1 MKKNMKKKQTKIV
14 ATISDKKCDVQFL
27 TELYENGMNVVRLNT
42 AHQTHEDTLKVV
54 ENVRKVSD
62 KIALLLDTKGPEV
75 RTCDMEET
83 LHFKE
88 GDEVHITSKKIKG
101 VLSFNV
107 NYPGFVKDVNKGH
120 IILIDDGE
128 IGLEVIERKPSI
140 LICKILNDGE
150 IQNNKSVNVP
160 NVSIQLPSLTQ
171 KDRDFIKFAAEKNL
185 DFIAHSFVRNKQDVL
200 DVQEILDKYH
210 SHAKIIAKI
219 ENREGVDNIEEILDH
234 SYGVMI
240 ARGDLG
246 IEIPGEEVPVVQKRI
261 INICKRRA
269 QPVITATQMLH
280 TMIKNPRPTRAEVS
294 DVANAV
300 FDGTDALMLSGETA
314 YGDYPIE
321 AVKIMSSIATSVE
334 AQKPHALSDKGYH
347 DKTVRSFLALNA
359 IDAAVKLPV
368 AAIVSD
374 THSGYSARILAS
386 HRSHVPIYVMC
397 HKKEVMRRLALNYG
411 LYPDFIEAAETIA
424 DLTTRN
430 LNHLVKETELNINDL
445 VVLMAGN
452 PQSTEAA
459 DFIEINT
466 VANCVKNDLT

>member
-1 MKKNMKKKQTKIV
+1 MKRKQTKIV
-14 ATISDKKCDVQFL
+14 ATISDLKCDVDFL
-27 TELYENGMNVVRLNT
+27 TELYESGMDVVRLNT
-42 AHQTHEDTLKVV
+42 AHQTHDDTLRVIQ
-54 ENVRKVSD
+54 NVRKVSD

-75 RTCDMEET
+75 RTCDMQET
-83 LHFKE
+83 LNLKE
-88 GDEVHITSKKIKG
+88 GDEVLITSEKVDGKI
-101 VLSFNV
+101 SFNV
-107 NYPGFVKDVNKGH
+107 NYAGFTDDVDAGH
-120 IILIDDGE
+120 IVLIDDGE
-128 IGLEVIERKPSI
+128 TGLKVTEKKDSTLVCSV
-140 LICKILNDGE
+140 LNDGE
-150 IQNNKSVNVP
+150 IKNNKSVNVP
-160 NVSIQLPSLTQ
+160 DVSIQLPSLTQ
-171 KDRDFIKFAAEKNL
+171 KDRDYIKFAAENDL

-200 DVQEILDKYH
+200 DVQEILDKH
-210 SHAKIIAKI
+210 GSCAKIIAKI

-234 SYGVMI
+234 AHGIMI

-246 IEIPGEEVPVVQKRI
+246 IEIPAEDVPVVQKQI
-261 INICKRRA
+261 IGICIRRA

-314 YGDYPIE
+314 YGDYPLE
-321 AVKIMSSIATSVE
+321 SVKTMASIALNVE
-334 AQKPHALSDKGYH
+334 AQKPHALTDKGYK
-347 DKTVRSFLALNA
+347 DDTVRCFLARNA
-359 IDAAVKLPV
+359 VKAAVKLPV

-386 HRSHVPIYVMC
+386 FRSHVPIYVMC
-397 HKKEVMRRLALNYG
+397 HKKEVMRRLSLNYG
-411 LYPDFIEAAETIA
+411 LYPDFIEAAETIT

-430 LNHLVKETELNINDL
+430 LNYLVKETELNISDL

-466 VANCVKNDLT
+466 VANCVKNMLT

>member
-1 MKKNMKKKQTKIV
+1 MKKKQTKIV
-14 ATISDKKCDVQFL
+14 ATISDLKCDVDFL
-27 TELYENGMNVVRLNT
+27 SELYENGMNVVRLNT

-83 LHFKE
+83 LNFKE
-88 GDEVHITSKKIKG
+88 GDKVLITSEKNEG
-101 VLSFNV
+101 TSSFNV
-107 NYPGFVKDVNKGH
+107 NYSGFVKDVDKGH
-120 IILIDDGE
+120 IVLIDDGE
-128 IGLEVIERKPSI
+128 IGLEVLEKTDST
-140 LICKILNDGE
+140 LVCKILNDGE
-150 IQNNKSVNVP
+150 IKNNKSVNVP
-160 NVSIQLPSLTQ
+160 DVPIQLPSLTQ
-171 KDRDFIKFAAEKNL
+171 KDRDFIKFAAENNL
-185 DFIAHSFVRNKQDVL
+185 DFIAHSFVRNKQDVI
-200 DVQEILDKYH
+200 DVQAILDKYN
-210 SHAKIIAKI
+210 SNAKIIAKI

-234 SYGVMI
+234 AYGIMI

-246 IEIPGEEVPVVQKRI
+246 IEIPAEEVPVVQKRI
-261 INICKRRA
+261 INVCLRRA

-280 TMIKNPRPTRAEVS
+280 TMIQNPRPTRAEVS

-314 YGDYPIE
+314 YGDYPVE
-321 AVKIMSSIATSVE
+321 AVKTMSDIARNVE
-334 AQKPHALSDKGYH
+334 TQNPHADTRNGYK
-347 DKTVRSFLALNA
+347 DNTVRSFLARYA
-359 IDAAVKLPV
+359 VTAAAKLPV
-368 AAIVSD
+368 SAIVSD

-397 HKKEVMRRLALNYG
+397 HKKQVMRRLALSYG
-411 LYPDFIEAAETIA
+411 LYPDYIEAAGTIN

-430 LNHLVKETELNINDL
+430 LNHLVKETELNISDL

-466 VANCVKNDLT
+466 VANCVKNILT

>member
-1 MKKNMKKKQTKIV
+1 MKRKQTKIV
-14 ATISDKKCDVQFL
+14 ATISDLKCDVEFL

-42 AHQTHEDTLKVV
+42 AHQTHEDTLRVI

-75 RTCDMEET
+75 RTCNMEET
-83 LHFKE
+83 LNLNENDK
-88 GDEVHITSKKIKG
+88 VHITSEKVKG
-101 VLSFNV
+101 ELSFNV
-107 NYPGFVKDVNKGH
+107 NYSGFVNDVNIGH
-120 IILIDDGE
+120 VVLIDDGE
-128 IGLEVIERKPSI
+128 IGLEVIEKI
-140 LICKILNDGE
+140 EATLICKVLNDGE
-150 IQNNKSVNVP
+150 IKNNKSVNVP
-160 NVSIQLPSLTQ
+160 DVSIQLPSLTQ
-171 KDRDFIKFAAEKNL
+171 KDRDYIQFAAENHL
-185 DFIAHSFVRNKQDVL
+185 DFIAHSFVRNKQDVI
-200 DVQEILDKYH
+200 DVQEILDKHH
-210 SHAKIIAKI
+210 SSAKIIAKI

-234 SYGVMI
+234 AHGIMI

-246 IEIPGEEVPVVQKRI
+246 IEIAAEDVPIVQKKL
-261 INICKRRA
+261 INICRKRA

-321 AVKIMSSIATSVE
+321 SVQTMASIALNVE
-334 AQKPHALSDKGYH
+334 AQSPHVLSNKGYK
-347 DKTVRSFLALNA
+347 DETVRSFLARNA
-359 IDAAVKLPV
+359 VKAAAKLPV

-397 HKKEVMRRLALNYG
+397 HKREVMRRLSLNYG
-411 LYPDFIEAAETIA
+411 LYPDFIEAAETIT

-430 LNHLVKETELNINDL
+430 LNFLVKETELNISDL

-466 VANCVKNDLT
+466 VANCVKNLLT

>member
-1 MKKNMKKKQTKIV
+1 MKKKQTKIV
-14 ATISDKKCDVQFL
+14 ATISDLNCDVDFL
-27 TELYENGMNVVRLNT
+27 TELYENGMDVVRLNT
-42 AHQTHEDTLKVV
+42 AHQTHEDTLKVIK
-54 ENVRKVSD
+54 NVRKVSD

-83 LHFKE
+83 LTVKE
-88 GDEVHITSKKIKG
+88 GDEVLISSKKIKG
-101 VLSFNV
+101 RQSFNV
-107 NYPGFVKDVNKGH
+107 NYAGFAKDVGKGH

-128 IGLEVIERKPSI
+128 TGLEIIDKKDGV
-140 LICKILNDGE
+140 LVCTVLNDGE
-150 IQNNKSVNVP
+150 IKNNKSINVP
-160 NVSIQLPSLTQ
+160 DVSIQLPSLTQ
-171 KDRDFIKFAAEKNL
+171 KDRDYIKFAAENKL

-200 DVQEILDKYH
+200 DVQAILDKYK

-219 ENREGVDNIEEILDH
+219 ENRAGVDNVQEILDH
-234 SYGVMI
+234 AYGIMI

-246 IEIPGEEVPVVQKRI
+246 IEIPAEDVPVVQKQL
-261 INICKRRA
+261 INICIRRA

-280 TMIKNPRPTRAEVS
+280 SMIKNPRPTRAEVS

-314 YGDYPIE
+314 YGEYPVE
-321 AVKIMSSIATSVE
+321 SVQTMANIARNVE
-334 AQKPHALSDKGYH
+334 AQKPHAFTRKGYS
-347 DKTVRSFLALNA
+347 DDTVRSFLARNA
-359 IDAAVKLPV
+359 VKAAVKLPV

-397 HKKEVMRRLALNYG
+397 HKKEVMRRLSLNYG
-411 LYPDFIEAAETIA
+411 LYPDYIEAAETIT

-430 LNHLVKETELNINDL
+430 LNHLVKDTELNINDL

-466 VANCVKNDLT
+466 VANCVNNSLT

>member
-1 MKKNMKKKQTKIV
+1 MKRKHTKIV
-14 ATISDKKCDVQFL
+14 ATISDLKCDVDFL
-27 TELYENGMNVVRLNT
+27 KELHESGMDVVRLNT
-42 AHQTHEDTLKVV
+42 AHQTHEDTLKVI
-54 ENVRKVSD
+54 ENVRRVSS

-75 RTCDMEET
+75 RTCEMESA
-83 LHFKE
+83 LSVKE
-88 GDEVHITSKKIKG
+88 GDEVVISDKILKDK
-101 VLSFNV
+101 VCFKV
-107 NYPGFVKDVNKGH
+107 NYSGFVKDVNVGN

-128 IGLEVIERKPSI
+128 TGMKVVEKKDGALVCEV
-140 LICKILNDGE
+140 LNDGE
-150 IQNNKSVNVP
+150 IKNNKSVNVP
-160 NVSIQLPSLTQ
+160 DVSIQLPSLTQ
-171 KDRDFIKFAAEKNL
+171 KDKDYIKFAAENNL

-200 DVQEILDKYH
+200 DVQAILDKFG
-210 SHAKIIAKI
+210 SKAKIIAKI

-234 SYGVMI
+234 AYGVMI

-246 IEIPGEEVPVVQKRI
+246 IEIPAEEVPVAQKKI
-261 INICKRRA
+261 IDICIKRA

-314 YGDYPIE
+314 YGDYPVE
-321 AVKIMSSIATSVE
+321 AVQTMASIARKVE
-334 AQKPHALSDKGYH
+334 SQKSQALSCKGYR
-347 DKTVRSFLALNA
+347 DSTVRSFLARN
-359 IDAAVKLPV
+359 AVKAATQLPV
-368 AAIVSD
+368 TAIVAD

-397 HKKEVMRRLALNYG
+397 HKEEVMRRMSLIYG
-411 LYPDFIEAAETIA
+411 LDAHYIEAAETIN

-430 LNHLVKETELNINDL
+430 LNHLVKETDLNISDM

-466 VANCVKNDLT
+466 VANCVKNTLS

>member
-1 MKKNMKKKQTKIV
+1 MKKKQTKIV
-14 ATISDKKCDVQFL
+14 ATISDLKCDVDFL
-27 TELYENGMNVVRLNT
+27 TALYQNGMDVVRLNT
-42 AHQTHEDTLKVV
+42 AHQTHDDTLKVI

-75 RTCDMEET
+75 RTCDMEKT
-83 LHFKE
+83 LNFKE
-88 GDEVHITSKKIKG
+88 GDEVLISNKKVDNK
-101 VLSFNV
+101 SFFKV
-107 NYPGFVKDVNKGH
+107 NYDGFVKDVDKGH

-128 IGLEVIERKPSI
+128 IGLKVLDKKNDA
-140 LICKILNDGE
+140 LICTVLNDGE
-150 IQNNKSVNVP
+150 IKNNKSVNVP
-160 NVSIQLPSLTQ
+160 DVSIQLPSLTQ
-171 KDRDFIKFAAEKNL
+171 KDKDFIQFAAQNNI

-200 DVQEILDKYH
+200 DVQKILDKH
-210 SHAKIIAKI
+210 NSNAKIIAKI
-219 ENREGVDNIEEILDH
+219 ENREGVDNIEEILDFA
-234 SYGVMI
+234 YGIMI

-246 IEIPGEEVPVVQKRI
+246 IEIPAEQVPVAQKNI

-280 TMIKNPRPTRAEVS
+280 TMINNPRPTRAEVS

-321 AVKIMSSIATSVE
+321 SVQTMSNIAINVE
-334 AQKPHALSDKGYH
+334 QQKPHALSNTGYR
-347 DKTVRSFLALNA
+347 DNTVRSFLARNA
-359 IDAAVKLPV
+359 VKAAVKLPV
-368 AAIVSD
+368 SAIVSD

-397 HKKEVMRRLALNYG
+397 HERDVMRRLSLSYG
-411 LYPDFIEAAETIA
+411 LYPDFIEAADTIS

-430 LNHLVKETELNINDL
+430 LNHLVKETELNITDM

-466 VANCVKNDLT
+466 IANCVKNVLT